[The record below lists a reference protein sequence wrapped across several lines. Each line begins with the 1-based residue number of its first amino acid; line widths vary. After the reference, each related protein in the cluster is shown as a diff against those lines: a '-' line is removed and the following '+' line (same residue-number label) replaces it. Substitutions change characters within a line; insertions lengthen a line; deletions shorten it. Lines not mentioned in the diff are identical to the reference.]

1 METQS
6 NQFDTMEPVKQTF
19 PFKLYHTIEWA
30 SDSEF
35 SSALSWSPQGNAF
48 VVHDREVVVEHIIP
62 KFFDH
67 KKWRSF
73 VSCGGNDGGPYM
85 HYCQFYGRS
94 NVIVVCHRA
103 LTQQTRQLNLWGF
116 KRELRS
122 PDTEGERY
130 HHQYFNRG
138 KLDEL
143 QLIQRTEIKRRS
155 SKKQQHSTYEAVQGL
170 SFNQQIAAMTGNPT
184 DGFKLQG
191 ATPQQAGD
199 ITQGASFLTG
209 LKGQASLLPGVSL
222 PGGGS
227 MSSAFNMQSQGSGQM
242 SNNMM
247 SYRSSSLPP
256 SMQSQM
262 MQSQMMNPQMMQSQM
277 MNPQMMQSQML
288 QPQQMLMQQQMMRQ
302 PQMFHQGY
310 PTAPSATGGNQW
322 NPNIH
327 HREAMLN
334 QQFNAMTSNNMNGMS
349 NMYSNGNM
357 NTFNMLAQQ
366 PGHHPSALAG
376 CSLPDGSQHA
386 TLVSVAGSSLRGSIS
401 SSLTSAPTHIDLIEE
416 VKANEGEEQQPPS
429 QPLPPAE
436 GDSQPSQ
443 PVPRAA

>member
-1 METQS
+1 M
-6 NQFDTMEPVKQTF
+6 
-19 PFKLYHTIEWA
+19 
-30 SDSEF
+30 
-35 SSALSWSPQGNAF
+35 
-48 VVHDREVVVEHIIP
+48 
-62 KFFDH
+62 
-67 KKWRSF
+67 
-73 VSCGGNDGGPYM
+73 PY
-85 HYCQFYGRS
+85 
-94 NVIVVCHRA
+94 
-103 LTQQTRQLNLWGF
+103 QTRQLNLWGF

-130 HHQYFNRG
+130 QHQYFNRG

-155 SKKQQHSTYEAVQGL
+155 SKKQHSAHDSVQGL
-170 SFNQQIAAMTGNPT
+170 SFSQQISAMTGNQT

-191 ATPQQAGD
+191 VTPHQGGD

-209 LKGQASLLPGVSL
+209 LKGQASLLPGVSV

-227 MSSAFNMQSQGSGQM
+227 LLSAFNMQSQGSGQM

-277 MNPQMMQSQML
+277 MNQQMML

-302 PQMFHQGY
+302 PQMFQGY
-310 PTAPSATGGNQW
+310 TAPSATGGNW
-322 NPNIH
+322 NPNFN
-327 HREAMLN
+327 REAMLN
-334 QQFNAMTSNNMNGMS
+334 QQFNTMTSNNMNGMS

-357 NTFNMLAQQ
+357 NTFNMLAQ
-366 PGHHPSALAG
+366 PGHQSALAG
-376 CSLPDGSQHA
+376 CNLTDGSQHA

-416 VKANEGEEQQPPS
+416 VKANEGEEQQPAS

>member
-1 METQS
+1 MTVALDRII
-6 NQFDTMEPVKQTF
+6 NNFMACLTLLLFATV
-19 PFKLYHTIEWA
+19 PFLPE
-30 SDSEF
+30 
-35 SSALSWSPQGNAF
+35 
-48 VVHDREVVVEHIIP
+48 
-62 KFFDH
+62 
-67 KKWRSF
+67 
-73 VSCGGNDGGPYM
+73 
-85 HYCQFYGRS
+85 
-94 NVIVVCHRA
+94 
-103 LTQQTRQLNLWGF
+103 QTRQLNLWGF

-130 HHQYFNRG
+130 YHQYFNRG

-155 SKKQQHSTYEAVQGL
+155 SKKQHPSYDSVHGML
-170 SFNQQIAAMTGNPT
+170 SAQQISAMTGNQS

-191 ATPQQAGD
+191 ATPQRTGD

-209 LKGQASLLPGVSL
+209 LKGQASLLPGVSM

-227 MSSAFNMQSQGSGQM
+227 LPSAFHMQSQGSGQM

-247 SYRSSSLPP
+247 SYRSSSLAP

-288 QPQQMLMQQQMMRQ
+288 HSEQMLMQQQMMRQ
-302 PQMFHQGY
+302 PQMFQGY
-310 PTAPSATGGNQW
+310 PAPSATGGHW
-322 NPNIH
+322 NPNLN
-327 HREAMLN
+327 RGAMLN
-334 QQFNAMTSNNMNGMS
+334 QQLNAMASNNMNGMS

-357 NTFNMLAQQ
+357 NSYNMLSQ
-366 PGHHPSALAG
+366 PGHQSALAG
-376 CSLPDGSQHA
+376 CSNLTDGSQHA
-386 TLVSVAGSSLRGSIS
+386 TLVSVAGSSLRGSVT

-416 VKANEGEEQQPPS
+416 VKANEGGEEQQRAPS

-436 GDSQPSQ
+436 GDEQPSQ